1 MVEIESQSCVN
12 YTNNINAKYVM
23 QTSENILHHSQCIEY
38 K

>member
-12 YTNNINAKYVM
+12 YTNNINEKCVM